1 MTIAAT
7 SSPKTSEQEG
17 FERNLAAF
25 AAGFLNQNGPAGGLL
40 ITQML
45 QIQHA
50 RMLAGVQ
57 GEGLRPDARAYFQE
71 ELDKSAAQLDEML
84 KHHSAPMPFAPS
96 VAKLS
101 QSERALLLAAS
112 QGDLHGV
119 QNALAQGANIDAKN
133 VNLHTA
139 LGMSAG
145 RGDEAVF
152 NTLWD
157 AGARVL
163 WEEDANVRPSITL
176 AAEQGN
182 DVAVKLMLRAGVDP
196 NTKSA
201 NGISTL
207 TWAKGRKTRAL
218 LRKAGAV

>member
-1 MTIAAT
+1 MVA
-7 SSPKTSEQEG
+7 
-17 FERNLAAF
+17 
-25 AAGFLNQNGPAGGLL
+25 L
-40 ITQML
+40 ISDTL
-45 QIQHA
+45 K
-50 RMLAGVQ
+50 
-57 GEGLRPDARAYFQE
+57 Y
-71 ELDKSAAQLDEML
+71 EML

-101 QSERALLLAAS
+101 QSERALLAAS

-133 VNLHTA
+133 VNLHNA
-139 LGMSAG
+139 LGMSAV

-163 WEEDANVRPSITL
+163 WEEDAKVRPSITL

-201 NGISTL
+201 SGESTL
-207 TWAKGRKTRAL
+207 AWAKGRKTRAL